1 MPVGVFFDPQSKIF
15 LVCEDAARYRGY
27 NKDIEFLEGLKRI
40 ARRHVQHLKIVFP
53 PLSYTNYQKTE
64 SIPHIVLEACLYLNV
79 RRIVVRYK
87 L

>member
-1 MPVGVFFDPQSKIF
+1 MPVGVFFDPQSEIF

-27 NKDIEFLEGLKRI
+27 NKDIELIEGSKRI
-40 ARRHVQHLKIVFP
+40 ARRHVEHLEIFFP

-64 SIPHIVLEACLYLNV
+64 SISHIVLEACLYLYV